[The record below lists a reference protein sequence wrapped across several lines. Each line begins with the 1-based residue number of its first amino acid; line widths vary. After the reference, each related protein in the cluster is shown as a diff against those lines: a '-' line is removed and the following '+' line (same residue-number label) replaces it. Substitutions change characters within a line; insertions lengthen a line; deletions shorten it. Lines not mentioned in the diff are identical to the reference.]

1 MPSGATLARVAV
13 PLAVN
18 AFQGVMIAIFAG
30 FLAMILALGKW
41 STRSAAEYLDW
52 KPTRSPG
59 VDARNEVDDIE
70 QMLAAQ
76 NRLRRRRGAPE
87 RSRADVDADVRRA
100 QAEREA
106 LDRHHGS
113 EERWPAS

>member
-1 MPSGATLARVAV
+1 
-13 PLAVN
+13 
-18 AFQGVMIAIFAG
+18 MIAIFAG

-59 VDARNEVDDIE
+59 VDASNEVDDIE

-87 RSRADVDADVRRA
+87 RTRADVDADLRRA
-100 QAEREA
+100 QAEPGA
-106 LDRHHGS
+106 PGHHH
-113 EERWPAS
+113 EDEPPWRAS

>member
-1 MPSGATLARVAV
+1 
-13 PLAVN
+13 
-18 AFQGVMIAIFAG
+18 MIALFAG

-41 STRSAAEYLDW
+41 STRSAADYLDW

-59 VDARNEVDDIE
+59 VDARNEADDIE

-87 RSRADVDADVRRA
+87 RSRADVDADVRRE
-100 QAEREA
+100 QAERDTRARDHE
-106 LDRHHGS
+106 D
-113 EERWPAS
+113 RWPAS